1 MRFLIPGDSEGSHL
15 FVIFRYVC
23 TYFIIY
29 NIRVVIFLTN
39 YWDLIEKD
47 VVNIKDGEIM
57 GRFDDVE
64 IDTKKGKIIGFY
76 IEEASRF
83 MGMLGKSKARR
94 IKWEEIL
101 KIGNDVIIVNV
112 DDDINNRA
120 IKDMLD

>member
-1 MRFLIPGDSEGSHL
+1 M
-15 FVIFRYVC
+15 
-23 TYFIIY
+23 
-29 NIRVVIFLTN
+29 TN

-47 VVNIKDGEIM
+47 VVNIKNGEIM

-64 IDTKKGKIIGFY
+64 IDTKIGRITAFY
-76 IEEASRF
+76 IEEASKF
-83 MGMLGKSKARR
+83 MGMIGKTKPKR

-101 KIGNDVIIVNV
+101 KIGMDIVIVNV

>member
-1 MRFLIPGDSEGSHL
+1 
-15 FVIFRYVC
+15 V
-23 TYFIIY
+23 
-29 NIRVVIFLTN
+29 NFLTN

-76 IEEASRF
+76 IEEASKF

-101 KIGNDVIIVNV
+101 KIGIDVIIVNV
-112 DDDINNRA
+112 DDDVNNRA
-120 IKDMLD
+120 IKDMLE